1 MYNLPA
7 ATGLAAELVR
17 RQFEEMNVPEPAPRA
32 PRFRALRLAVAAGLE
47 RAARAVAPAPRGLG
61 SGAWQG

>member
-7 ATGLAAELVR
+7 TTNLSADLVR
-17 RQFEEMNVPEPAPRA
+17 RQFEETDVPEPAPRA
-32 PRFRALRLAVAAGLE
+32 PRFRALRLTVAAGLE
-47 RAARAVAPAPRGLG
+47 RTARAVAPTPRRLG

>member
-1 MYNLPA
+1 MYYLPV

-17 RQFEEMNVPEPAPRA
+17 RQFEETDVPEPTPRE

-47 RAARAVAPAPRGLG
+47 RAARAVAPTPRRLG
-61 SGAWQG
+61 SGVWQG